1 MPQRI
6 LSALLLVVTVS
17 LLSGCAVWGVYEDKR
32 LTDTMTED
40 KALASS
46 IKTALMKE
54 KFLEGWSVNVYSY
67 YRHVFLV
74 GEVPG
79 DMQTRAVEIAQN
91 KNPRS
96 VTPHWFT
103 KSKNDSS
110 DLALAA
116 KLRTA
121 LIGTRGLSSTRID
134 TEVNAGRVVLLGV
147 VDSEHEKDLANTT
160 AKGVEGV
167 TRVTSYLMLPMGKGS
182 MAPEESAGETAAQP
196 STGKVPGS
204 KTSDGIESRDL

>member
-6 LSALLLVVTVS
+6 LSALLLAMTVS

-40 KALASS
+40 KALASR
-46 IKTALMKE
+46 IKTALMQE

-67 YRHVFLV
+67 YRHVYLV

-79 DMQTRAVEIAQN
+79 SMQTKAVEIAES

-96 VTPHWFT
+96 VTTHWFT
-103 KSKNDSS
+103 KSKNESS
-110 DLALAA
+110 DLTLAA

-121 LIGTRGLSSTRID
+121 LIGTKGLSSTRID
-134 TEVNAGRVVLLGV
+134 TEVNSGRVVLLGV
-147 VDSEHEKDLANTT
+147 VESEQEKELATT
-160 AKGVEGV
+160 AAKGVEGV

-196 STGKVPGS
+196 QTS
-204 KTSDGIESRDL
+204 KTSSSNSSGGIESRDL

>member
-1 MPQRI
+1 M
-6 LSALLLVVTVS
+6 TVS

-40 KALASS
+40 KALASR
-46 IKTALMKE
+46 IKTALMQE

-67 YRHVFLV
+67 YRHVYLV

-79 DMQTRAVEIAQN
+79 SMQTKAVEIAES

-96 VTPHWFT
+96 VTTHWFT
-103 KSKNDSS
+103 KSKNESS
-110 DLALAA
+110 DLTLAA

-121 LIGTRGLSSTRID
+121 LIGTKGLSSTRID
-134 TEVNAGRVVLLGV
+134 TEVNSGRVVLLGV
-147 VDSEHEKDLANTT
+147 VESEQEKELATT
-160 AKGVEGV
+160 AAKGVEGV

-196 STGKVPGS
+196 QAS
-204 KTSDGIESRDL
+204 KTSSSNSSGGIESRDL